1 MGLDMYAFATRK
13 APSEKVDFPQHEED
27 FELHYWRKHPN
38 LHGWMQRLYRAK
50 GGTAEQFNLATVIL
64 ETDDLDQLEADI
76 CVDRLPE
83 TAGFFF
89 GRSDS
94 TEKADDLMFVRAA
107 RRAIAE
113 GLSVYYTSWW

>member
-50 GGTAEQFNLATVIL
+50 GGAAEQFNVATVVL
-64 ETDDLDQLEADI
+64 DLADLDQLEADI
-76 CVDRLPE
+76 CTDRLPE
-83 TAGFFF
+83 TTGFFF
-89 GRSDS
+89 GRSDR

-107 RRAIAE
+107 RRAIAD